1 MHASVGIDTDKP
13 PEYLQVSMREN
24 FHLAE
29 SRLLVQMVSNGWS
42 ASEVI
47 SLGSR
52 LTTHLLMTSIKL
64 NGWTSDSSRSRQS
77 GSRSIFAIPKGV
89 QAERSMRKSNEPQNE
104 LLKTTAQASKS
115 EVSSLSFAAPDV
127 VC

>member
-1 MHASVGIDTDKP
+1 
-13 PEYLQVSMREN
+13 
-24 FHLAE
+24 
-29 SRLLVQMVSNGWS
+29 
-42 ASEVI
+42 
-47 SLGSR
+47 
-52 LTTHLLMTSIKL
+52 MTSIKL

-77 GSRSIFAIPKGV
+77 GSRSVFAIPKGV